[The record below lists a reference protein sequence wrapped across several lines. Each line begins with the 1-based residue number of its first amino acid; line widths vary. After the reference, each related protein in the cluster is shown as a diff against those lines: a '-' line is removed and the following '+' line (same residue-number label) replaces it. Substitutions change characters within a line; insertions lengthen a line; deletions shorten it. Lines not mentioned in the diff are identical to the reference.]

1 MNYTTQK
8 QIRRAFWAAHP
19 AHEAHA
25 LKWEI
30 KTSPQNRHNAET
42 RAAYVD
48 FIDSLRRNG
57 EITEELAAR
66 ATL

>member
-1 MNYTTQK
+1 MKYTTQK

-30 KTSPQNRHNAET
+30 KTAPQNRHNGET

-48 FIDSLRRNG
+48 FIDSLRRAGN
-57 EITEELAAR
+57 ITEALAQR